1 MKQPHN
7 SKTSIEARGF
17 TIVELLIVIVV
28 IAILAAISV
37 VAYAGI
43 QDRARDSALR
53 SDLTNAAK
61 KLEVFNAINGRYPNS
76 GAEWSGL
83 DIKFSFSPVGSRALL
98 CADASGYAI
107 FAYHPDR
114 PSERYRISPG
124 GIVSANGLGWSS
136 IPLCA
141 TTPYSSGA
149 WGGSWVQGG

>member
-1 MKQPHN
+1 MTKPQSTIN
-7 SKTSIEARGF
+7 VGSIRGF

-37 VAYAGI
+37 VAYNGV

-53 SDLTNAAK
+53 TDLNNAAK
-61 KLEVFNAINGRYPNS
+61 KFETFNAIHGRYPNTS
-76 GAEWSGL
+76 AEWSGL
-83 DIKFSFSPVGSRALL
+83 GVKFSFSPVGSRALL

-124 GIVSANGLGWSS
+124 GIVSANGIGWSS
-136 IPLCA
+136 APLCA

-149 WGGSWVQGG
+149 WGNNWVLGG